1 VTAEAVYLCSLLR
14 SVVTGGPA
22 PTPGP
27 SLSWQR
33 LALLFREHPEVIPT
47 VAFLLP
53 ETAPRDLV
61 RQIQR
66 YAQLLRW
73 QAMLLSAELSRTLEV
88 LESAGLEPILLK
100 GPALARTVYP
110 DPDLRYSHDLDILI
124 ESAGLDEACDLLQR
138 SGFRPKDTVAVPL
151 FYERHHFHRILIS
164 PSGLLVELHWDL
176 SKPADFFRFDLRE
189 IRRRSRVVAF
199 RGSSIRVL
207 DPADQLLHLA
217 AQEIDAGFC
226 DLRHVVD
233 AALLIEAEAAK
244 SDLPERAQR
253 QGLSTALW
261 ELLAIVREV
270 TGTVVPAEV
279 ERSLRPG
286 TFKAVC
292 LSSLNLTEKAIE
304 LYVRR
309 HSGIRS
315 LVRWL
320 CTPGIRAL
328 GREVARFLLPGDS
341 YYLQLGYEPTKVP
354 GRARRIL
361 ETTKRSWSLLK
372 ILSYQ
377 TARLLP
383 SGWR

>member
-1 VTAEAVYLCSLLR
+1 
-14 SVVTGGPA
+14 
-22 PTPGP
+22 
-27 SLSWQR
+27 
-33 LALLFREHPEVIPT
+33 
-47 VAFLLP
+47 
-53 ETAPRDLV
+53 
-61 RQIQR
+61 
-66 YAQLLRW
+66 
-73 QAMLLSAELSRTLEV
+73 
-88 LESAGLEPILLK
+88 
-100 GPALARTVYP
+100 
-110 DPDLRYSHDLDILI
+110 
-124 ESAGLDEACDLLQR
+124 
-138 SGFRPKDTVAVPL
+138 
-151 FYERHHFHRILIS
+151 
-164 PSGLLVELHWDL
+164 
-176 SKPADFFRFDLRE
+176 
-189 IRRRSRVVAF
+189 
-199 RGSSIRVL
+199 VL

-233 AALLIEAEAAK
+233 AALLIEAEAAQ
-244 SDLPERAQR
+244 SDLPERARR

-270 TGTVVPAEV
+270 TGTAVPAEI

-286 TFKAVC
+286 PFRAVC
-292 LSSLNLTEKAIE
+292 LSSLNLTEKAIDR
-304 LYVRR
+304 YVRR
-309 HSGIRS
+309 HSGIRN

-341 YYLQLGYEPTKVP
+341 YYLQLGYDPTQVP

-377 TARLLP
+377 TALLLP